1 VFETGDFS
9 KSQVAWNCSL
19 KRAFFSFLVVFV
31 IMPAKSKKPV
41 ESTKMTIVEPQGI
54 QKKKKAVEK
63 SEKKPESVK
72 KRLAALF
79 QARPK
84 DWTLGVAVPHKRD
97 MTHFVA
103 WPRYVRLARQKRIL
117 LNRLKCPPAINLF
130 RHSLDKATAVNLFK
144 LMAKMRPDEQSVIR
158 KRRIENAKRLAEIMT
173 PVKPG
178 EKVDL
183 KARRAARIQALK
195 EIAAKR
201 PICLRYGL
209 NNVTHLITR
218 NKAQLVVIASDVDPI
233 ELVLWLPALCRKK
246 KVPYCIVK
254 NKARLG
260 QLVHHKTTSVVCFTD
275 VPKDLR
281 ADFTNLVDAIKPQFL
296 ENDKLLRTW
305 GEPVL
310 GIKHNHREAKRQRRL
325 ARLEKK

>member
-1 VFETGDFS
+1 
-9 KSQVAWNCSL
+9 
-19 KRAFFSFLVVFV
+19 
-31 IMPAKSKKPV
+31 MPAKTKKAAAP
-41 ESTKMTIVEPQGI
+41 TKMTIVEPKGI
-54 QKKKKAVEK
+54 EKKKSPAAQKG
-63 SEKKPESVK
+63 EKKGEDIR
-72 KRLAALF
+72 KRLATLF

-97 MTHFVA
+97 LTHFVA

-117 LNRLKCPPAINLF
+117 LNRLKCPPAINMF
-130 RHSLDKATAVNLFK
+130 RHTLDKATAVNLFK
-144 LMAKMRPDEQSVIR
+144 LMAKMRPEEDAARR
-158 KRRIENAKRLAEIMT
+158 KRRVENAKRLAEVM
-173 PVKPG
+173 KPAKEG

-183 KARRAARIQALK
+183 KARHAARQQLLK
-195 EIAAKR
+195 EMAAQR
-201 PICLRYGL
+201 PIALRYGL
-209 NNVTHLITR
+209 NNVTHLVTR

-260 QLVHHKTTSVVCFTD
+260 QLVHHKTASVVAFTD

-281 ADFTNLVDAIKPQFL
+281 ADFTQLVDAIKPQFL
-296 ENDKLLRTW
+296 DNLHLLREW

-310 GIKHNHREAKRQRRL
+310 GLKHNAREAKRQRRI
-325 ARLEKK
+325 ARAEAQKK

>member
-1 VFETGDFS
+1 
-9 KSQVAWNCSL
+9 
-19 KRAFFSFLVVFV
+19 
-31 IMPAKSKKPV
+31 MPAKTKKAAAAP
-41 ESTKMTIVEPQGI
+41 TKMTIVEPKGVE
-54 QKKKKAVEK
+54 KKKVAEQKDKTEKK
-63 SEKKPESVK
+63 SEDVK
-72 KRLAALF
+72 KQLASLF

-84 DWTLGVAVPHKRD
+84 DWTLGVTVPHKRD
-97 MTHFVA
+97 LTHFVA
-103 WPRYVRLARQKRIL
+103 WPHYVRIARQKMIL

-130 RHSLDKATAVNLFK
+130 RHSLDKQTAVNLFK
-144 LMAKMRPDEQSVIR
+144 LMAKMRPGEKAALR
-158 KRRIENAKRLAEIMT
+158 KRRIENAKRLAEIM
-173 PVKPG
+173 KPIKEG

-195 EIAAKR
+195 EIAASR

-209 NNVTHLITR
+209 NNVTNLVIR

-260 QLVHHKTTSVVCFTD
+260 QLVHHKTCSVVAFTD
-275 VPKDLR
+275 VPKELR
-281 ADFTNLVDAIKPQFL
+281 ADFTQLVDAIKPQFL
-296 ENDKLLRTW
+296 DNAHLLREW

-310 GIKHNHREAKRQRRL
+310 GLKHNAREAKRMRRI
-325 ARLEKK
+325 ARVEAQKK

>member
-1 VFETGDFS
+1 
-9 KSQVAWNCSL
+9 
-19 KRAFFSFLVVFV
+19 
-31 IMPAKSKKPV
+31 MPAKKAAAPA
-41 ESTKMTIVEPQGI
+41 KMTIVEPKGV
-54 QKKKKAVEK
+54 QKKGGKAVAK
-63 SEKKPESVK
+63 GEKKPEGIK

-97 MTHFVA
+97 LTHFVA
-103 WPRYVRLARQKRIL
+103 WPRYVRLARQKHIL

-130 RHSLDKATAVNLFK
+130 RHSLDKATAVSLFK
-144 LMAKMRPDEQSVIR
+144 LMAKMRPEEDAARR
-158 KRRIENAKRLAEIMT
+158 KRRIENGKRLAE
-173 PVKPG
+173 VLKPIKEG

-183 KARRAARIQALK
+183 KARRAARKQILK
-195 EIAAKR
+195 EIAAQR

-209 NNVTHLITR
+209 NNVTHLVTR

-254 NKARLG
+254 NKSRLG
-260 QLVHHKTTSVVCFTD
+260 QLVHHKTASVVAFTD
-275 VPKDLR
+275 VPKELR
-281 ADFTNLVDAIKPQFL
+281 ADFTQLVDAIKPQFL
-296 ENDKLLRTW
+296 ENTHLLREW

-310 GIKHNHREAKRQRRL
+310 GLKHNAREAKRQRRI
-325 ARLEKK
+325 ARLENQKK